1 MDNNWT
7 LIIIGLYTLIYV
19 IVFIIQKSQIDKQK
33 EITSSMKSFI
43 DIFNI
48 EKVKEYVELKHET
61 NLMKID
67 KLIADDKTINEIMR
81 SVTAE
86 KVDEI
91 KKVYINQMG
100 SQHVEMTSVIVR
112 VLKSIDKEERVP
124 FINQYLE
131 SCKHIFIPMLDDI
144 EKNEL

>member
-7 LIIIGLYTLIYV
+7 LIIIGLYTFIYV

-33 EITSSMKSFI
+33 EITNSMKSFI

-67 KLIADDKTINEIMR
+67 KLIADDKTINEAMR
-81 SVTAE
+81 NITTE

-91 KKVYINQMG
+91 KKVYIDQMG
-100 SQHVEMTSVIVR
+100 KQHFEMTSVIVR
-112 VLKSIDKEERVP
+112 VLKSIDEEEREL
-124 FINQYLE
+124 FISEYLE

-144 EKNEL
+144 EKNDI